1 MYVAT
6 AKGCYTATE
15 TPVSGGIFGFSGRE
29 AAMT

>member
-1 MYVAT
+1 MDAAA
-6 AKGCYTATE
+6 AKGCYTAME